1 MDVDFLFQER
11 LAESHR
17 EQESLIQVVSKLEDQ
32 LGEVRG
38 QLDQEKHNCRLAIIS
53 IALALIAFSH

>member
-1 MDVDFLFQER
+1 MYLWMYWIIARIFLFQER

-17 EQESLIQVVSKLEDQ
+17 EQEGLIQVVAQLEDQ

-38 QLDQEKHNCRLAIIS
+38 QLDQEKHNCRYLAIG
-53 IALALIAFSH
+53 L